1 MERLRPLSLV
11 LALCLT
17 GVAFA
22 QEPPPK
28 NDLMLFGIVDDQKS
42 NDIMQNV
49 CVRVFTDSIA
59 GDSVFTD
66 SMGKYQVFVPLGKK
80 HRVAYTAEGHHR
92 KVVEIDATAEMDVAD
107 RVKEWNI
114 RVDISLQPAE
124 VSLPDDLLD
133 TPIGMARWQASLHE
147 FQWDQPYTERYKQRY
162 KQAVKEAGKK

>member
-1 MERLRPLSLV
+1 MTRPRSVLFSL
-11 LALCLT
+11 AFCLT
-17 GVAFA
+17 GAAFA

-42 NDIMQNV
+42 NDVMQNV

-66 SMGKYQVFVPLGKK
+66 AMGKYQVFVPLGKK
-80 HRVAYTAEGHHR
+80 HRLAFTAEGHHR
-92 KVVEIDATAEMDVAD
+92 KVVEIDATAEMEVAD

-114 RVDISLQPAE
+114 RIDISLQPAD
-124 VSLPDDLLD
+124 VQLPDELLD
-133 TPIGMARWQASLHE
+133 TPIGMASWEAALHE